1 MANTHSDEEAALQA
15 CMNLEPGDRAVEE
28 AQLRLLSAAYTLA
41 AIVNSEDG
49 EDHERKIQLVKLALY
64 FESLGRNLQM
74 DEDGSFWELI
84 GVRIGSE

>member
-1 MANTHSDEEAALQA
+1 MEDTNSGPALQA
-15 CMNLEPGDRAVEE
+15 HRHSEWEHDRSLDQ
-28 AQLRLLSAAYTLA
+28 AQLRLLNAALA
-41 AIVNSEDG
+41 MTELRNSEDG